1 MYKIC
6 SNCNFF
12 PKYMY
17 IQTIIEIRIDKT
29 SVRKVKIK
37 KKKLL
42 EIKIL
47 IMTIISAKHVG
58 QNTSEI

>member
-1 MYKIC
+1 
-6 SNCNFF
+6 
-12 PKYMY
+12 MY

-29 SVRKVKIK
+29 SVRKVHFKIK

-47 IMTIISAKHVG
+47 IMTIISAKQCG
-58 QNTSEI
+58 LNTSEIY